1 MRTLRD
7 EPGVPAPPR
16 GGVVTIGNYDGLHLG
31 QRAILERVVSRARAL
46 AAPSIAITFDPHPL
60 RLLDPERA
68 PVRLTTDAQR
78 ERLLDA
84 LGLDLLWI
92 VPFTRELAAQPAHE
106 FVRERL
112 VRRLAI
118 REIHVGSRFAFGRGR
133 EGDLDLLRRLG
144 AELGF
149 TAHGVPEVEVGG
161 TPVSATR
168 IRGLVAAGRTEEAAA
183 LLGRPF
189 AVPGEVV
196 HGDRAGT
203 RLGFPTINLATD
215 HELLPADGVYAT
227 RVALPDGSVRDAV
240 SNVGLR
246 PTLHSGGGR
255 VVESHLFD
263 FAADLYGAAVEVGF
277 LRRLRDERKFSGFNA
292 LQQQIALDA
301 AAAREY
307 FAGLARFD
315 GRTAPA
321 DEPSAPGAG
330 S

>member
-7 EPGVPAPPR
+7 EPGAPAPPR

-31 QRAILERVVSRARAL
+31 QRAILQRVVERARAL
-46 AAPSIAITFDPHPL
+46 DASSIAITFDPHPL

-78 ERLLDA
+78 ERLLDG

-112 VRRLAI
+112 VRRLAV

-133 EGDLDLLRRLG
+133 EGDLDLLVRLG

-149 TAHGVPEVEVGG
+149 AAHGVPEVEIGG
-161 TPVSATR
+161 APVSATR
-168 IRGLVAAGRTEEAAA
+168 IRALVGAGRTEEAAA

-189 AVPGEVV
+189 AVPGKVV

-240 SNVGLR
+240 SNVGVR
-246 PTLHSGGGR
+246 PTLHAGGGR
-255 VVESHLFD
+255 VVESHLLD
-263 FAADLYGAAVEVGF
+263 FAGDLYGAEVEVGF
-277 LRRLRDERKFSGFNA
+277 LRRLREERKFPGFEA
-292 LQQQIALDA
+292 LREQIALDA

-307 FAGLARFD
+307 FGGSERWH
-315 GRTAPA
+315 GQTAPNDVPPA
-321 DEPSAPGAG
+321 TGTVS
-330 S
+330 